1 MGSEALRFNEKT
13 MRVLQR
19 SAVFSG
25 FALENIDKVIIEA
38 EAYEL
43 TFQEGEFIRRQGE
56 KLDFY
61 PIVITGIVQ
70 AEMPRD
76 SGPMIVERFMPGESF
91 AEAIPKGMGICPV
104 NIVASQDVRLV
115 AIPAANVRSE
125 ESPLF
130 ERLSKNITGEM
141 SKKVGRLTAKLSMLS
156 ETRIRPRLMKYVKT
170 LPSRKDGSCIL
181 PETRRDMAAEMGVH
195 EKALLREL
203 RLLQEEGIIA
213 LDGRRLEVL
222 RDDEICW

>member
-1 MGSEALRFNEKT
+1 MGSETLRFNEKT

-19 SAVFSG
+19 SAMFSG

-115 AIPAANVRSE
+115 AIPAANVRKA
-125 ESPLF
+125 
-130 ERLSKNITGEM
+130 RCLSAC
-141 SKKVGRLTAKLSMLS
+141 R
-156 ETRIRPRLMKYVKT
+156 KT
-170 LPSRKDGSCIL
+170 SRV
-181 PETRRDMAAEMGVH
+181 R
-195 EKALLREL
+195 
-203 RLLQEEGIIA
+203 
-213 LDGRRLEVL
+213 
-222 RDDEICW
+222 

>member
-76 SGPMIVERFMPGESF
+76 SGPMIVERQ
-91 AEAIPKGMGICPV
+91 AIRLPRPFRKGWEY
-104 NIVASQDVRLV
+104 AR
-115 AIPAANVRSE
+115 
-125 ESPLF
+125 
-130 ERLSKNITGEM
+130 
-141 SKKVGRLTAKLSMLS
+141 
-156 ETRIRPRLMKYVKT
+156 
-170 LPSRKDGSCIL
+170 
-181 PETRRDMAAEMGVH
+181 
-195 EKALLREL
+195 
-203 RLLQEEGIIA
+203 
-213 LDGRRLEVL
+213 
-222 RDDEICW
+222 

>member
-1 MGSEALRFNEKT
+1 MGSETLRFNEKT

-61 PIVITGIVQ
+61 PIVIAGIVQ

-91 AEAIPKGMGICPV
+91 AEAVPATLKHTPV
-104 NIVASQDVRLV
+104 N
-115 AIPAANVRSE
+115 E
-125 ESPLF
+125 
-130 ERLSKNITGEM
+130 
-141 SKKVGRLTAKLSMLS
+141 
-156 ETRIRPRLMKYVKT
+156 
-170 LPSRKDGSCIL
+170 
-181 PETRRDMAAEMGVH
+181 H
-195 EKALLREL
+195 
-203 RLLQEEGIIA
+203 
-213 LDGRRLEVL
+213 RRLARRAAGGDTRGKRAV
-222 RDDEICW
+222 

>member
-19 SAVFSG
+19 SAMFSG

-43 TFQEGEFIRRQGE
+43 TFQKANSYGGKA

-91 AEAIPKGMGICPV
+91 AEAIRKGWEY
-104 NIVASQDVRLV
+104 AR
-115 AIPAANVRSE
+115 
-125 ESPLF
+125 
-130 ERLSKNITGEM
+130 
-141 SKKVGRLTAKLSMLS
+141 
-156 ETRIRPRLMKYVKT
+156 
-170 LPSRKDGSCIL
+170 
-181 PETRRDMAAEMGVH
+181 
-195 EKALLREL
+195 
-203 RLLQEEGIIA
+203 
-213 LDGRRLEVL
+213 
-222 RDDEICW
+222 